1 MEKYKFKLVG
11 KWIVFVLFLGL
22 CSGLFANSR
31 PWVVVIDPGHGGRDP
46 GAVGRISREADI
58 NLAISL
64 GLGRKIQENLSDV
77 NVHFTRT
84 EDVCVPLWQRP
95 QMANRLNAD
104 LFISIHV
111 NSSNHRRGTPYPRG
125 FETYVMGLHR
135 TAENLAVAQRE
146 NASIFLEENYA
157 YFYQG
162 FNPNSPEAY
171 IIFSLF
177 QSAYLEQS
185 LDFAARLQRHYA
197 KHIPSVCRGVKQAGF
212 LVLHGT
218 TMPAVLT
225 EIGFINNP
233 EEERFMNSSEGQEKI
248 IRALFDAFKEYKQAV
263 NRLSDRREIAA
274 AQPDT
279 ARPAI
284 AATERVFPAL
294 QTPTPNPPPANAA
307 STGNPA
313 QNPTPRIVY
322 KVQFASSSVEI
333 PLTDPRFRGFENPG
347 IYYHQGAFRLTAGA
361 AGSTEEITPTLR
373 EIQNRGYRDAFI
385 VVFKDGER
393 ITTAEALRIL
403 QSQK

>member
-1 MEKYKFKLVG
+1 MEKHKIKLVG
-11 KWIVFVLFLGL
+11 KLVVFVLFLGL
-22 CSGLFANSR
+22 CNSLFANPR
-31 PWVVVIDPGHGGRDP
+31 PWVLVIDPGHGGRDP
-46 GAVGRISREADI
+46 GAVGRFSNEKDI

-64 GLGRKIQENLSDV
+64 GLGQKIRENLSNV
-77 NVHFTRT
+77 TVHFTRT

-135 TAENLAVAQRE
+135 TAENLAIAQRE
-146 NASIFLEENYA
+146 NASIFLEENYE

-185 LDFAARLQRHYA
+185 LDFAARLQAHKA
-197 KHIPSVCRGVKQAGF
+197 QHIPSVCRGVKQAGF

-233 EEERFMNSSEGQEKI
+233 EEEIFMNSPEGQQRI
-248 IRALFDAFKEYKQAV
+248 ITALFNAFKEYKQVVDGLNA
-263 NRLSDRREIAA
+263 RREIPSTQANA
-274 AQPDT
+274 TRQAPEQPV
-279 ARPAI
+279 ARPQ
-284 AATERVFPAL
+284 P
-294 QTPTPNPPPANAA
+294 PNPSTNVA
-307 STGNPA
+307 SASNSA
-313 QNPTPRIVY
+313 QNPAPTIVY
-322 KVQFASSSVEI
+322 KVQFASSSVAI
-333 PLTDPRFRGFENPG
+333 PLTDPRFSGIENPG
-347 IYYHQGAFRLTAGA
+347 TYFHQGAFRLTAGA
-361 AGSTEEITPTLR
+361 ANSMEEITPTLR
-373 EIQNRGYRDAFI
+373 KIQDRGYRDAFV

-403 QSQK
+403 QNQN

>member
-1 MEKYKFKLVG
+1 MKKYKLKLVG
-11 KWIVFVLFLGL
+11 KWVVFVLFLGL
-22 CSGLFANSR
+22 SSGLLANSR

-185 LDFAARLQRHYA
+185 LDFASRLQAHKA

-233 EEERFMNSSEGQEKI
+233 EEERFMNSPEGQERI

-263 NRLSDRREIAA
+263 DRLGGRLEIATV
-274 AQPDT
+274 QLDT
-279 ARPAI
+279 ARPTV
-284 AATERVFPAL
+284 ATVERLFPPS
-294 QTPTPNPPPANAA
+294 QTSTQSTPAHVSANNPPQNPNPK
-307 STGNPA
+307 
-313 QNPTPRIVY
+313 IVY

-333 PLTDPRFRGFENPG
+333 PLTDPRFRGIENPG
-347 IYYHQGAFRLTAGA
+347 IYFHQGAFRLTAGA
-361 AGSTEEITPTLR
+361 ASSTEEITPTLR
-373 EIQNRGYRDAFI
+373 EIQNRGYQDAFI

-403 QSQK
+403 QSRN

>member
-1 MEKYKFKLVG
+1 MEKYKLKLVG
-11 KWIVFVLFLGL
+11 KWVVFVLFLGL
-22 CSGLFANSR
+22 CSGLFATSR

-64 GLGRKIQENLSDV
+64 GLGRKIQENLNGV

-177 QSAYLEQS
+177 QSAYLAQS
-185 LDFAARLQRHYA
+185 LDFASRLQTHKA

-233 EEERFMNSSEGQEKI
+233 EEERFMNSPEGQERI
-248 IRALFDAFKEYKQAV
+248 ITALFNAFKEYKQAV
-263 NRLSDRREIAA
+263 ERLGGRGEIATT
-274 AQPDT
+274 QTDT
-279 ARPAI
+279 VSPTL
-284 AATERVFPAL
+284 ATAERLFPPP
-294 QTPTPNPPPANAA
+294 QTPTPSPSANVSADNPP
-307 STGNPA
+307 
-313 QNPTPRIVY
+313 QNPNPQIVY
-322 KVQFASSSVEI
+322 KVQFASSSTDI
-333 PLTDPRFRGFENPG
+333 PLTDARFRGISNPG
-347 IYYHQGAFRLTAGA
+347 IYFHQGAFRLTAGA
-361 AGSTEEITPTLR
+361 ASSMEEITPTLR
-373 EIQNRGYRDAFI
+373 EIQSRGYQDAFV

-403 QSQK
+403 QSRN